1 MNINVTTNQYSV
13 VLLKDK
19 DFDLLK
25 VQDFRQSTDSCC
37 ETRVFAIGK
46 DITALIVNEGGEP
59 LVFKGYTSKD
69 FKKNYLSAIRTV
81 EGDVVYEY
89 KKS

>member
-1 MNINVTTNQYSV
+1 MNINVTTNQYAV

-25 VQDFRQSTDSCC
+25 VIDFGQSTPSSC
-37 ETRVFAIGK
+37 ETRIFSIGK
-46 DITALIVNEGGEP
+46 DITALIVNEGGAP
-59 LVFKGYTSKD
+59 LVFKGYTKD
-69 FKKNYLSAIRTV
+69 FKKNYLSSIRTV

-89 KKS
+89 KKA